1 MRTFATLAELGAAS
15 GEHLGYSPWRTVDQD
30 QVSQF
35 AEVTDDHQWIH
46 VDPQRAAAGP
56 FGGTIA
62 HGYLMLSLI
71 PSLSAEVY
79 RTQTVGM
86 GVNYG
91 LNRVRF
97 PSPLPVGSRIR
108 AGFRLVSVDPIE
120 GGVQIVAEVTIEREG
135 HDKPCCVAET
145 VARYYA

>member
-1 MRTFATLAELGAAS
+1 MRTFATLAELGAAA

-46 VDPQRAAAGP
+46 VDPQRAATGP

-71 PSLSAEVY
+71 PSFSAEVY

-97 PSPLPVGSRIR
+97 PAPLQVGSRIR

>member
-1 MRTFATLAELGAAS
+1 MRTFATLAELGAAA

-46 VDPQRAAAGP
+46 VDPQRSAAGP

-71 PSLSAEVY
+71 PSFSAEVY
-79 RTQTVGM
+79 RTQAVGM